1 MDFISYTITTEEK
14 WRVDGI
20 LTKKLG
26 FGSGRIASLKRAKG
40 SILLNGRP
48 VHTDVRV
55 KSGDVVSA
63 RIGDVN
69 GYNPAPPVDIPL
81 RFVYE
86 DEYLVVLDKQA
97 GLATQGPPE
106 IGNETVAGAVSFLWG
121 QETSF
126 HPVSRLDRGTSGLMI
141 VAKSGYV
148 HDLLRKQL
156 HSESLLRKY
165 KAVVEGIPRP
175 PAAEIDLSIAREN
188 ENSLKRIISD
198 EGKPSKTYYKTLWT
212 GDDRALLEVTPY
224 TGRTHQIRVHLSA
237 IKHPIVGDWLYGA
250 EDRDLI
256 ARPALHSFFVSFYH
270 PVLHSTMTF
279 ESPLPDDMKKLIDKR

>member
-126 HPVSRLDRGTSGLMI
+126 HPDR
-141 VAKSGYV
+141 KS
-148 HDLLRKQL
+148 
-156 HSESLLRKY
+156 
-165 KAVVEGIPRP
+165 VV
-175 PAAEIDLSIAREN
+175 
-188 ENSLKRIISD
+188 
-198 EGKPSKTYYKTLWT
+198 
-212 GDDRALLEVTPY
+212 
-224 TGRTHQIRVHLSA
+224 
-237 IKHPIVGDWLYGA
+237 
-250 EDRDLI
+250 
-256 ARPALHSFFVSFYH
+256 
-270 PVLHSTMTF
+270 
-279 ESPLPDDMKKLIDKR
+279 